1 VQFAASQRLKSSQ
14 GVIQRHFADMIGGE
28 YATKKKDKRIMFFIN
43 LPSVFQVGLVLSVPS
58 LYQEEGIDLQPSPV
72 SSAFNNMYIFHLVT
86 MAHILQVLLTSTGTI
101 SALRTQETEEAR
113 SAAELY
119 STVSSFPDLPG
130 DSLAQRVKAGIEP
143 FLRCAAL
150 FFNCLTG
157 VHPPEELFITSPGQ
171 MEALCSYLALPFNIF
186 QLFQDYREAVFPLL
200 QRWCGSPAI
209 TKALHG
215 KVQTIRW
222 YPRRRN
228 RLIELP
234 EDYSALLNKASHFQ
248 CPKSA
253 IDERKHPTLCLV
265 CGAML
270 CSQSSCCLSQLDGED
285 VGACTAHAATCGAG
299 VGMFLR
305 IRECEIV
312 LMASRTRGST
322 YPAPYLDDYGETDP
336 HLGRGNPLHLCP
348 ERYRKLNQL
357 WQQHCI
363 LEEIARSLEVVNV
376 MFAFEWQ
383 LV

>member
-1 VQFAASQRLKSSQ
+1 CLSS
-14 GVIQRHFADMIGGE
+14 VLLPVLSRKNTPSILDV
-28 YATKKKDKRIMFFIN
+28 DFFH
-43 LPSVFQVGLVLSVPS
+43 LLVGLVLSMPS
-58 LYQEEGIDLQPSPV
+58 LYQEEGIDLQPSAV

-86 MAHILQVLLTSTGTI
+86 MAHILQVLLTSSGNFPAAGDGEE
-101 SALRTQETEEAR
+101 SEEAR
-113 SAAELY
+113 SAADLY
-119 STVSSFPDLPG
+119 TAVSQHTGRLVPDLSG
-130 DSLAQRVKAGIEP
+130 GSVAQRIKAGIEP

-157 VHPPEELFITSPGQ
+157 VHPPEELLNV
-171 MEALCSYLALPFNIF
+171 EALCGYLALPLNIF
-186 QLFQDYREAVFPLL
+186 QLFQDYRDVVSPLL
-200 QRWCGSPAI
+200 QR
-209 TKALHG
+209 
-215 KVQTIRW
+215 
-222 YPRRRN
+222 YPRIRN

-234 EDYSALLNKASHFQ
+234 EDYSSLLNKASHFQ
-248 CPKSA
+248 CPKST

-285 VGACTAHAATCGAG
+285 VGACTAHAAVCGAG

-336 HLGRGNPLHLCP
+336 HLGRGNPLHLCS

>member
-1 VQFAASQRLKSSQ
+1 SVRRTGAKMT
-14 GVIQRHFADMIGGE
+14 ADYEELLLMDNCNKE
-28 YATKKKDKRIMFFIN
+28 
-43 LPSVFQVGLVLSVPS
+43 VGLVLSMPS
-58 LYQEEGIDLQPSPV
+58 LYQEEGIDLQPSAV

-86 MAHILQVLLTSTGTI
+86 MAHILQVLLTS
-101 SALRTQETEEAR
+101 
-113 SAAELY
+113 SAAGDGEDCPGLLDF
-119 STVSSFPDLPG
+119 SCLFFPLLLRLVPDLSG
-130 DSLAQRVKAGIEP
+130 GSVAQRIKAGIEP

-157 VHPPEELFITSPGQ
+157 VHPPEELLNASGQ
-171 MEALCSYLALPFNIF
+171 VEALCGYLALPLNIF
-186 QLFQDYREAVFPLL
+186 QLFQDYRDVVSPL
-200 QRWCGSPAI
+200 
-209 TKALHG
+209 
-215 KVQTIRW
+215 
-222 YPRRRN
+222 YPRIRN

-234 EDYSALLNKASHFQ
+234 EDYSSLLNKASHFQ
-248 CPKSA
+248 CPKST

-285 VGACTAHAATCGAG
+285 VGACTAHAAVCGAG

-336 HLGRGNPLHLCP
+336 HLGRGNPLHLCS

>member
-1 VQFAASQRLKSSQ
+1 PWRLSS
-14 GVIQRHFADMIGGE
+14 VLLPVLSRKNTPSILDV
-28 YATKKKDKRIMFFIN
+28 DFFH
-43 LPSVFQVGLVLSVPS
+43 LLVGLVLSIPS
-58 LYQEEGIDLQPSPV
+58 LYQEEGIDLQPSAV

-86 MAHILQVLLTSTGTI
+86 MAHILQVLLTSTGI
-101 SALRTQETEEAR
+101 RTTQTTGSVEMCHTEDLL
-113 SAAELY
+113 SF
-119 STVSSFPDLPG
+119 SFPFH
-130 DSLAQRVKAGIEP
+130 SAQWIHLVAP
-143 FLRCAAL
+143 CAAL

-157 VHPPEELFITSPGQ
+157 VHPPEELFSAPGQ
-171 MEALCSYLALPFNIF
+171 MEALCSYLALPFNVF
-186 QLFQDYREAVFPLL
+186 QLFQDYRDAVSPML
-200 QRWCGSPAI
+200 QRWCGSPSI
-209 TKALHG
+209 TKPATFS
-215 KVQTIRW
+215 KE
-222 YPRRRN
+222 PRRLRSL
-228 RLIELP
+228 RLGPTPLTCWFW
-234 EDYSALLNKASHFQ
+234 SLR
-248 CPKSA
+248 CPKSTV
-253 IDERKHPTLCLV
+253 DERKHPTLCLV

-312 LMASRTRGST
+312 LMASKTRGST